1 MLDLQ
6 RKAMTVLV
14 TLLATVAVL
23 GFGVWGTPRA
33 MPETELSEPSGET
46 ASDINFSFTPIAEL
60 ALEEFNYTD
69 VAVYESEKLKFLIS
83 IPFTSKRFIFLYD
96 GEVQAGVKDA
106 TKIEIERLDRQKKFV
121 VRTPG
126 VEILSSTIDN
136 SSIEVYDQSFNPLR
150 QHSIE
155 DVAQILSDETQS
167 ASNKAV
173 RGGILNRAQER
184 LESQLITY
192 VESVIENSKQADYG
206 VEIERI

>member
-1 MLDLQ
+1 MVDLQ

-96 GEVQAGVKDA
+96 GEVQA

-184 LESQLITY
+184 IESQLVTY